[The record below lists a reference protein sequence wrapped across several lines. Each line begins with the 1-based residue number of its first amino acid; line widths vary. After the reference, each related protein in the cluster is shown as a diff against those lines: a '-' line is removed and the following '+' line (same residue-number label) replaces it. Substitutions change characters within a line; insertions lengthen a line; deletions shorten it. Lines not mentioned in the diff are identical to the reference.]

1 MIHDNNHAYTKDEIS
16 EQYYDDIEVDE
27 NTGLQIIK
35 TSEDLYYVVSNER
48 IEVTFDTIIPT
59 DYYRVKCVSSEGENV
74 LSLFNSERL
83 DKNNLRSNVAER
95 IYLGKLGD
103 TIILF
108 GNTDFNAYED
118 NNKNVMIEGYSF
130 IAYTADLDSIYEE
143 YNCNQIE
150 GCSIDQNVFI
160 DTMEN
165 SDLNNL
171 YGDYN

>member
-1 MIHDNNHAYTKDEIS
+1 MLKLTTLD
-16 EQYYDDIEVDE
+16 
-27 NTGLQIIK
+27 
-35 TSEDLYYVVSNER
+35 ER

-74 LSLFNSERL
+74 LPLFNSEGL
-83 DKNNLRSNVAER
+83 DKNNLRSNVVER

-130 IAYTADLDSIYEE
+130 IAYTADPDRIYEE
-143 YNCNQIE
+143 YNCEEIE